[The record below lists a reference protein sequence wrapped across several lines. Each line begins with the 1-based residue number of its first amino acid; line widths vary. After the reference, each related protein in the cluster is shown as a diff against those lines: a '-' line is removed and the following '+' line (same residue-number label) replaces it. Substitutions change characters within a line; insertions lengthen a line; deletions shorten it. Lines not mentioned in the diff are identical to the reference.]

1 MNEQEILSAISAKL
15 PELTAIIEKELGF
28 APALNVELK
37 FTRNWNEPY
46 FEITGTENLINELG
60 NTLVKTLFTEIQI
73 GFWGGKISEDK
84 TRVWFNPK
92 IWYTHVSGGSNG
104 TDFLFRNLNFMID
117 ESKWEYIKY
126 DISKI

>member
-28 APALNVELK
+28 APGLKVELK
-37 FTRNWNEPY
+37 KRTSGEPV

-60 NTLVKTLFTEIQI
+60 NTLVKTLFTEVEI
-73 GFWGGKISEDK
+73 GFWGGTLSQDE
-84 TRVWFNPK
+84 TRVWYNPK
-92 IWYTHVSGGSNG
+92 IWYRHPGGGSNG

-126 DISKI
+126 DLQ